1 MLALVAVVLAQ
12 IGDATWSGGRPPGCA
27 SLLGLDANVWERA
40 KSPELREYCDLVA
53 SASSKLSGSAVMADS
68 ALEAARRAET
78 LLPELAAA
86 RTLEGRALVALG
98 EAPGAVAA
106 FRDAVAKD
114 SRALD
119 DPPALLAWARALARI
134 GHSEEA
140 SVAYRALLPRSSS
153 LSSADRAAAAL
164 EAGLV
169 AMSRGP
175 AGLDEAVAAFRD
187 AMRQADGETALVAA
201 LALALARDRAGA
213 RDEAQSLMADRIH
226 GDPRVWLSTP
236 AAQEILSVAPSE
248 RFALAGFGLQLGRG
262 VAARQAWQ
270 QYLTNAPDS
279 PWAAHAKRCLDA
291 VRGRG
296 LLPKGGP

>member
-1 MLALVAVVLAQ
+1 MLALVAVVFAQ
-12 IGDATWSGGRPPGCA
+12 IGDATWSSGRPPECS

-53 SASSKLSGSAVMADS
+53 SASSKLSGTAVMADS

-78 LLPELAAA
+78 LLPGRAAA
-86 RTLEGRALVALG
+86 RALEGRALVALG
-98 EAPGAVAA
+98 QAPSAVVA
-106 FRDAVAKD
+106 FRDAVTKD
-114 SRALD
+114 ARVLD

-140 SVAYRALLPRSSS
+140 SGAYRALLPRSSS

-175 AGLDEAVAAFRD
+175 AGLDEAVAALRD

-201 LALALARDRAGA
+201 VALALARDRGGA
-213 RDEAQSLMADRIH
+213 REEAQSLMADRVR
-226 GDPRVWLSTP
+226 GDPRVWLST
-236 AAQEILSVAPSE
+236 AMAQQILSVASSE
-248 RFALAGFGLQLGRG
+248 RFALIGFGLQPARA
-262 VAARQAWQ
+262 VEARQAWQ
-270 QYLTNAPDS
+270 QYLASAPDS
-279 PWAAHAKRCLDA
+279 PWAAHAKRCLE
-291 VRGRG
+291 VLRPRGFLPRG
-296 LLPKGGP
+296 AP